1 MTINETP
8 VDCFRVKYF
17 ISGSEQ
23 EIIEEETSDSD
34 VSPLMASYIKASTKL
49 GDEAF

>member
-23 EIIEEETSDSD
+23 EIIEEERNILLSFHTCHMEQSAKKQRKM
-34 VSPLMASYIKASTKL
+34 VL
-49 GDEAF
+49 